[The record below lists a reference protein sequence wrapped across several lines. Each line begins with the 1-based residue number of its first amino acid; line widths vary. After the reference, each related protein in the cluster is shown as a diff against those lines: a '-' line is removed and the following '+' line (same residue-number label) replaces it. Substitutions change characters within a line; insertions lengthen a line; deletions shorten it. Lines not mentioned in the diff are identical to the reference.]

1 MMNTGFRFSLVCSLL
16 VISLI
21 CFGQAPANK
30 QAKPVKTSATTK
42 EQAKAKPRLTEEQK
56 LALQVLE
63 SSEASARGLE
73 APMRSYA
80 LLQIASAFITKDD
93 KKARSLL
100 HDSFTASLEI
110 QDDDDTRTHL
120 QEDIFRALL
129 PLSLDDV
136 EERLSQAEPKVRK
149 ETSEQIIKFYT
160 EKKQF
165 EKAIDLANQVTS
177 WDEFPYD
184 SGGRLM
190 NKLPPEMMAEKQG
203 LFIQAVN
210 SYKNHEHK
218 GMQIG
223 GGSLTSMVVRHA
235 AIMPPQLVMQA
246 IDEILSQAKS
256 NDEQNHITMAG
267 DGGSASFDS
276 AYEYELFALLPVLE
290 KLDESRARELME
302 ENQSVK
308 ALAQQ
313 FPEGLQSISPP
324 KKEDEK
330 SDKNAP
336 PRGVQTMVT
345 IGNGGPSAAQD
356 FAMQD
361 ARRRLREII
370 EEGATDPTQ
379 AMAHAATLP
388 VKLGPMSR
396 TSPRG
401 QALEGIARANV
412 KKNPGAADRAL
423 SELLK
428 ITGDMPLQAQAQ
440 YVSAAADL
448 YFQMSEKDNAEK
460 AVSAGFK
467 TADSLL
473 DKDLNPDDP
482 NKALKAWWPSADAYR
497 RFIEVEAKISS
508 RRTMNILKEI
518 KDPDIRTVES
528 IMFAQSLFGIPMK
541 RTVVMEKT
549 KNGNWFSIMDAD

>member
-1 MMNTGFRFSLVCSLL
+1 MIKTGVRFSLLCSFLL
-16 VISLI
+16 ISLV
-21 CFGQAPANK
+21 CFGQEPARK
-30 QAKPVKTSATTK
+30 QVKPVKAGATVP
-42 EQAKAKPRLTEEQK
+42 AKAKPKLTEEQK
-56 LALQVLE
+56 LALQLLE

-73 APMRSYA
+73 APMRSYS
-80 LLQIASAFITKDD
+80 LLQIASTFITRDD

-100 HDSFTASLEI
+100 HDAFTASLEI
-110 QDDDDTRTHL
+110 QDDDDTKGRL

-136 EERLSQAEPKVRK
+136 QELLPQTEPKVRK
-149 ETSEQIIKFYT
+149 QTSERIIGLYT

-190 NKLPPEMMAEKQG
+190 NKLPPDMMAEKQG
-203 LFIQAVN
+203 LFTQAVN

-256 NDEQNHITMAG
+256 NDEHNHISLGG
-267 DGGSASFDS
+267 DGGSASFNS
-276 AYEYELFALLPVLE
+276 SYEYQLFALLPVLR
-290 KLDESRARELME
+290 KLDESRAKELLE

-324 KKEDEK
+324 QKEDEK
-330 SDKNAP
+330 ADKNAP
-336 PRGVQTMVT
+336 PRGMQTMVT

-356 FAMQD
+356 FATQE
-361 ARRRLREII
+361 AQRRMREII
-370 EEGATDPTQ
+370 EEGAKDPTH
-379 AMAHAATLP
+379 AIAHAATLP
-388 VKLGPMSR
+388 LRLAPLDR
-396 TSPRG
+396 ISPRG
-401 QALEGIARANV
+401 QALAGIARFNV
-412 KKNPGAADRAL
+412 KKNPGAADQAL
-423 SELLK
+423 GELLK
-428 ITGDMPLQAQAQ
+428 ITGDMPLRAQVQ
-440 YVSAAADL
+440 YVAGAADL
-448 YFQMSEKDNAEK
+448 YFQMGEKDNAEK

-467 TADSLL
+467 AADALL

-497 RFIEVEAKISS
+497 RFIEVEAKIST
-508 RRTMNILKEI
+508 RGTMNILKEI
-518 KDPDIRTVES
+518 KDPDVRTVES

-549 KNGNWFSIMDAD
+549 KKGNWFSIQDTD

>member
-1 MMNTGFRFSLVCSLL
+1 MIKSIRFRLL
-16 VISLI
+16 LI
-21 CFGQAPANK
+21 VVTSSFLCFGQAPAGK
-30 QAKPVKTSATTK
+30 QVKPVKAATTVP
-42 EQAKAKPRLTEEQK
+42 AKTKPKLTEEQK

-73 APMRSYA
+73 APMRSYS
-80 LLQIASAFITKDD
+80 LLQVASTFITRDD

-100 HDSFTASLEI
+100 RDAFTASLEI
-110 QDDDDTRTHL
+110 QDDDDTKSRL
-120 QEDIFRALL
+120 QEDIFRVLL

-136 EERLSQAEPKVRK
+136 QELLPQTEPKVRK
-149 ETSEQIIKFYT
+149 QTSERIIGLYT

-190 NKLPPEMMAEKQG
+190 DKLPPEMMAEKQG

-218 GMQIG
+218 GMRIG

-256 NDEQNHITMAG
+256 NDEHNHISLGG
-267 DGGSASFDS
+267 DGGNASFNS
-276 AYEYELFALLPVLE
+276 SYEYQLFALLPVLR
-290 KLDESRARELME
+290 KLDESRAKELLE

-324 KKEDEK
+324 QKKDEK
-330 SDKNAP
+330 ADKNSP
-336 PRGVQTMVT
+336 PRGMQTMVT

-356 FAMQD
+356 FTMEETQ
-361 ARRRLREII
+361 RRMREII

-379 AMAHAATLP
+379 AIAHAATLP
-388 VKLGPMSR
+388 VKLGPLSR
-396 TSPRG
+396 TSLRG

-412 KKNPGAADRAL
+412 KKNPGAADQAL

-428 ITGDMPLQAQAQ
+428 ITGDMPLKARVQ

-448 YFQMSEKDNAEK
+448 YFQMGEKDNAEK

-467 TADSLL
+467 TADALL
-473 DKDLNPDDP
+473 DKDLNPDDL

-497 RFIEVEAKISS
+497 RFIEVEARIST
-508 RRTMNILKEI
+508 RGTMNILKEI

-528 IMFAQSLFGIPMK
+528 IMFAQSLLGIPMK

-549 KNGNWFSIMDAD
+549 KNGNWFSIQDTD